1 VSFGYQVLVFLS
13 NESLGM
19 VQELL
24 LALFSAVFLPVWL
37 AGGGGKSI
45 FRTITSRFMLRFS
58 EASTLTFL

>member
-1 VSFGYQVLVFLS
+1 VSFGYQILVFLS
-13 NESLGM
+13 NKSLGM

-45 FRTITSRFMLRFS
+45 FRPVIAKILLKFL
-58 EASTLTFL
+58 EVSTLTFL